1 MARIAL
7 QEMMAVQS
15 PAMSWNWDVFF
26 PRIPG
31 ISDTRDLS
39 VRATTASL
47 PGWAIEQ
54 LKWSAHGRYRH
65 FAGKPSFDETF
76 TLQLL
81 EVRGMDTY
89 NKLTTWRDF
98 ARPFEKTGGALASEY
113 AVPID
118 LTLYDE
124 REQPA
129 ALFQMVNAWI
139 QSVSQVDLGQ
149 DSGLIML
156 QTTFSLDYVKNI
168 PVERFN

>member
-15 PAMSWNWDVFF
+15 PMVSHLWDVFF

-31 ISDTRDLS
+31 VSDTRDLS
-39 VRATTASL
+39 IRASSASL

-76 TLQLL
+76 TLQFL
-81 EVRGMDTY
+81 EVKGMDTY
-89 NKLTTWRDF
+89 TKFTAWRDS
-98 ARPFEKTGGALASEY
+98 ARPFENTGGAYASEY
-113 AVPID
+113 AVPVD

-124 REQPA
+124 REQVA
-129 ALFQMVNAWI
+129 ALFQMVNAWP
-139 QSVSQVDLGQ
+139 QSVSQIDLGQ
-149 DSGLIML
+149 DSGLVML
-156 QTTFSLDYVKNI
+156 STTFSLDYVKSI
-168 PVERFN
+168 PIARFA